1 MWAEMVVILRDENL
15 LPNAVKWIDQLIS
28 DILFIQNQINSEK
41 AMTIAKSLRE
51 DMERMGLNE
60 IKVSLLEKIIDA
72 EMLEYGLLLRDE
84 SV

>member
-28 DILFIQNQINSEK
+28 DILFIQNQINSEE

-51 DMERMGLNE
+51 DMERMGLSE

>member
-1 MWAEMVVILRDENL
+1 MWAEIVVILRDENL
-15 LPNAVKWIDQLIS
+15 LPNAVKWNDRLIS
-28 DILFIQNQINSEK
+28 GILFIQNQINSEK

-60 IKVSLLEKIIDA
+60 IKVSLLENIIDA
-72 EMLEYGLLLRDE
+72 EMLEYGMLLRDE

>member
-1 MWAEMVVILRDENL
+1 MWAEIVVILRDENL
-15 LPNAVKWIDQLIS
+15 LPNAVKWIDRLIS

-51 DMERMGLNE
+51 DMERMGLSE